1 MSLMLLAIA
10 MMQAADAEV
19 AAALAKTR
27 NAEGYAF
34 KIETSVL
41 ESTSASNSVAEG
53 RYQKG
58 QPAYLKSGE
67 IEVYRKGE
75 AMAMLRKEVWKKVD
89 GKEGNRRT
97 RGGFTAAGLRGLRLP
112 HEELVGI
119 EKRCSAFRK
128 LDAKEG
134 DQDVYMADLTED
146 AAREL
151 YESQTD
157 RKAEAPPTGTSRFW
171 ISPAGE
177 VAMVEL
183 IVRTKAKGKSSRDAG
198 FSMWITLSEHGTAKV
213 EVPEGAAKALEEK

>member
-1 MSLMLLAIA
+1 MSLMLLAFA
-10 MMQAADAEV
+10 FMQGAESEV
-19 AAALAKTR
+19 VAALARTR
-27 NAEGYAF
+27 HADRYAF

-41 ESTSASNSVAEG
+41 ESTSASNTVAEG
-53 RYQKG
+53 RYQKD

-67 IEVYRKGE
+67 VEVYRKGE
-75 AMAMLRKEVWKKVD
+75 SLAMLKKDGWKKVEARD
-89 GKEGNRRT
+89 GNRRT
-97 RGGFTAAGLRGLRLP
+97 RGAFTAAGLRGLRLP

-134 DQDVYMADLTED
+134 DQDVYMADLTAD

-151 YESQTD
+151 YESHTD
-157 RKAEAPPTGTSRFW
+157 RKAEAPPTGTGRFW
-171 ISPAGE
+171 ITPAGE

-198 FSMWITLSEHGTAKV
+198 FSMWITLSEQGTAKV